1 MKERKTEFI
10 IIRVTKTE
18 KDHFVKYAGKNLSK
32 FIRQLIGLDN
42 DNNRT
47 KETT

>member
-18 KDHFVKYAGKNLSK
+18 KEMFKKKGKNVSK
-32 FIRQLIGLDN
+32 VIRELLGLD
-42 DNNRT
+42 
-47 KETT
+47 

>member
-10 IIRVTKTE
+10 IIRVTKSE
-18 KDHFVKYAGKNLSK
+18 KDNFIKQAGKNLSK

-42 DNNRT
+42 DT
-47 KETT
+47 SQ